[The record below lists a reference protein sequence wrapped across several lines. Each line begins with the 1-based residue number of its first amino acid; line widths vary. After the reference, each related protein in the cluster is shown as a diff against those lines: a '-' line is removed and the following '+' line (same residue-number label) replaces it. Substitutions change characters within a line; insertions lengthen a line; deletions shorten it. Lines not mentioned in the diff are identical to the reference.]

1 MAPTVTAKNI
11 DRKAKGTGTSVFAD
25 LKKHPALLDKIRLA
39 ADADDRNISSWLRR
53 RLVELDRQNLLVA
66 PSTTG
71 ELFKQ

>member
-11 DRKAKGTGTSVFAD
+11 DRKAKGTGTSVSSD
-25 LKKHPALLDKIRLA
+25 LKKHPALLEKIRLA

-53 RLVELDRQNLLVA
+53 RLAELDRQNVLVA